1 MLQALLC
8 ITVVSAGIAGCA
20 TKPPGIADTTPL
32 HPTAVIER
40 QIVNNGIKGFFP
52 SEANDKHFVR
62 PDMRRDHTTFK
73 GTGTYSGFLIGTR
86 SSTTIWRIDR
96 NLQWS
101 LDTEK
106 SEYRE
111 CPLKGCVEPS
121 QKPPIQNATAKPL
134 EAQHESGCTMSI
146 ASNHFTV
153 KPTGQKRSIN
163 GFDTN
168 EYQIAWVINLRD
180 KASRNTT
187 STLNIDVWTTPL
199 TAAMRETLDIE
210 ERYEMAFSGATS
222 DMSKPQILPAEAAKL
237 ISAYLANSLNASA
250 RSAFFDAGKQMGKIR
265 GYPISIQLTWD
276 MDGNACA
283 PKEPKAK
290 DGSNSNTS
298 IPTSASG
305 MVSGLAGMFTKKK
318 TDEAIKAA
326 EREPI
331 FSFTSEVKSLK
342 IEPLHDSVFNV
353 PSSYRLVTQ
362 P

>member
-1 MLQALLC
+1 
-8 ITVVSAGIAGCA
+8 
-20 TKPPGIADTTPL
+20 
-32 HPTAVIER
+32 
-40 QIVNNGIKGFFP
+40 
-52 SEANDKHFVR
+52 
-62 PDMRRDHTTFK
+62 
-73 GTGTYSGFLIGTR
+73 
-86 SSTTIWRIDR
+86 
-96 NLQWS
+96 
-101 LDTEK
+101 
-106 SEYRE
+106 
-111 CPLKGCVEPS
+111 
-121 QKPPIQNATAKPL
+121 
-134 EAQHESGCTMSI
+134 
-146 ASNHFTV
+146 
-153 KPTGQKRSIN
+153 
-163 GFDTN
+163 
-168 EYQIAWVINLRD
+168 
-180 KASRNTT
+180 
-187 STLNIDVWTTPL
+187 
-199 TAAMRETLDIE
+199 MRETLDIE